1 MIEIVIYPMKNTPD
15 GGATLCE
22 PPEDP
27 DSYDVV
33 VHSDD
38 GTSLAETEDLP
49 SYDEAIAA
57 VDRFLLE
64 FPRADV
70 NYGDF

>member
-1 MIEIVIYPMKNTPD
+1 MKGSTSD
-15 GGATLCE
+15 DRDRHLSH
-22 PPEDP
+22 
-27 DSYDVV
+27 SYDIV
-33 VHSDD
+33 VHNDD

-49 SYDEAIAA
+49 TYDEAIAA

-64 FPRADV
+64 FPRAEV